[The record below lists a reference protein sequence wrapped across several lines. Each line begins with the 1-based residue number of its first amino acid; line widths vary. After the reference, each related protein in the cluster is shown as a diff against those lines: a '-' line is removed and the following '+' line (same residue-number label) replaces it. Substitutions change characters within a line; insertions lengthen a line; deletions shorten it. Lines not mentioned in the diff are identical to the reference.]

1 MVDLDVLEEKRR
13 RAAFIGLA
21 GSGCKEQST
30 GKGRTQSPNSQNT
43 QSLKY
48 QEHIPARYDPHV
60 QPGSKPAIQPLNEL
74 IKEGERPASK
84 TSLFSPLDDPNE
96 KYLATTA

>member
-1 MVDLDVLEEKRR
+1 MLVVLLSVRSSALARE
-13 RAAFIGLA
+13 GLNPPTH
-21 GSGCKEQST
+21 E
-30 GKGRTQSPNSQNT
+30 NT

-84 TSLFSPLDDPNE
+84 NLTFLAFGRPKREIPGYDSLISS
-96 KYLATTA
+96 